1 MENDF
6 SINPYQQPV
15 CVIIDGD
22 LLTSGRYFFMVFQI
36 VQRIGLWKQF
46 VFICM
51 TNYMNTN

>member
-22 LLTSGRYFFMVFQI
+22 LLTSGRYF
-36 VQRIGLWKQF
+36 LWYFKSFRELVCGSSSYSF
-46 VFICM
+46 V
-51 TNYMNTN
+51 